1 VVARRSFAAD
11 LNIKNSKEGEL
22 CIIIIIIIINF
33 IIIIILINI
42 LRKKHFNVK
51 TPDPAVLFVF
61 ETLF

>member
-1 VVARRSFAAD
+1 MI
-11 LNIKNSKEGEL
+11 N
-22 CIIIIIIIINF
+22 INF

-42 LRKKHFNVK
+42 LRKKHFNVIK